1 MARGGARGESEARLK
16 PSTSATVPA
25 SLVEAAYQAI
35 RGRILDNRWPP
46 GHQALEQA
54 LALELGMSRTPVRE
68 ALIRLKNEGLIEVVP
83 RHGMRVAPVSPTDM
97 KEIYEI
103 LTSLEAMAAELAAKR
118 RPTTAELAPL
128 EKATR
133 DMDRSLKKDDLD
145 AWAEADERHH
155 RHLIELCGNR
165 KLAGIVYNY
174 WDRAHRARMFT
185 LRLRPKP
192 TASTAEH
199 LAVVEA
205 IRRGDAVTAREL
217 HRQHRERGSRE
228 LLAILDRYRVSQV

>member
-1 MARGGARGESEARLK
+1 MLSRQRNEAR
-16 PSTSATVPA
+16 APA

-35 RGRILDNRWPP
+35 RARILDNVWSP
-46 GHQALEQA
+46 GYQALEQA

-68 ALIRLKNEGLIEVVP
+68 ALIRLKNEGLVEVVP
-83 RHGMRVAPVSPTDM
+83 RHGMRVAAVSPADM

-103 LTSLEAMAAELAAKR
+103 LTSLEAMAAELVAKR
-118 RPTTAELAPL
+118 RPSPAELAPL

-133 DMDRSLKKDDLD
+133 DMGRALRKEDLD
-145 AWAEADERHH
+145 AWARADERYH
-155 RHLIELCGNR
+155 RQLVELCGNR
-165 KLAGIVYNY
+165 RLAAVVYNY

-199 LAVVEA
+199 LAVVDA
-205 IRRGDAVTAREL
+205 IRRGDAVAAREL

-228 LLAILDRYRVSQV
+228 LLAILERYRLSQV

>member
-1 MARGGARGESEARLK
+1 MKAKPRERAEA
-16 PSTSATVPA
+16 A
-25 SLVEAAYQAI
+25 SLVDSAYREI
-35 RGRILDNRWPP
+35 RRRILDNAWPP
-46 GHQALEQA
+46 GHHALEQA

-68 ALIRLKNEGLIEVVP
+68 ALIRLSNEGLVEVVP
-83 RHGMRVAPVSPTDM
+83 RHGMRVLPVSAADM

-103 LTSLEAMAAELAAKR
+103 LTSLEATAAELAAR
-118 RPTTAELAPL
+118 RKPSAAELAPL

-133 DMDRSLKKDDLD
+133 DMDRALRKGELD

-165 KLAGIVYNY
+165 RLAQIVYNT

-199 LAVVEA
+199 LAVVDA
-205 IRRGDAVTAREL
+205 IRRGDAVAAREL

-228 LLAILDRYRVSQV
+228 LLSILDRYRVSQV